1 MPQLAQHQLRVGGI
15 VSLITKDKA
24 AILTALVHD
33 MGNIVKFSNLDLG
46 WTSVQEIFQKKY
58 GRDANL
64 ATLKILDD
72 AGLTKLRDLVEQ
84 EAEFYQNVI
93 NIEDFSKV
101 SLPAALTLY
110 ADSRV
115 AIDGVVS
122 LEERIV
128 DLETRYKQHRS
139 DREWAYKLEDY
150 VQSLSRCDVKSITEE
165 MVTPL
170 FDELLTYRV
179 E

>member
-1 MPQLAQHQLRVGGI
+1 MQIKQLYEKYQIMSQLAQHQLRVGGI

-84 EAEFYQNVI
+84 EVAHY
-93 NIEDFSKV
+93 
-101 SLPAALTLY
+101 LY
-110 ADSRV
+110 N
-115 AIDGVVS
+115 
-122 LEERIV
+122 
-128 DLETRYKQHRS
+128 
-139 DREWAYKLEDY
+139 
-150 VQSLSRCDVKSITEE
+150 
-165 MVTPL
+165 
-170 FDELLTYRV
+170 
-179 E
+179 